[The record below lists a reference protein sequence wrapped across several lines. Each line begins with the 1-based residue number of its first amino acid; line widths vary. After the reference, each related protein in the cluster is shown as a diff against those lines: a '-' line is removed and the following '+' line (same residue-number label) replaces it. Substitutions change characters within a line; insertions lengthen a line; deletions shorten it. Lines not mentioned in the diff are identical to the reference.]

1 LERSDGVKGR
11 KESQVT
17 TAGLARLAMA
27 LLAIEPW
34 ECKRDRPPGTDHD
47 HQRACFCF
55 RDTVFFCEFWFWAT
69 PDYSVMSTATKNNY
83 PTLDFDLG
91 FEIDQLRET
100 VRAFSDNEIAPR
112 AESIDREDRFPR
124 DLWTK
129 MGALGLHGIT
139 VEEEY
144 GGTGMGYLA
153 HVVAM
158 EEISRGSASVGLSY
172 GAHSNLCMNQISRNG
187 SMEQKQRYLPRLI
200 SGEHLGA
207 LAMSESGAG
216 SDVVSMRAR
225 ADRVGDHYL
234 LNGTKMW
241 ITNGSEADILVVYA
255 KTDPSAGSRGIT
267 AFLVEKCMKGFAVAQ
282 KLDKLG
288 MRGSP
293 TCELVF
299 TDCEVPAENV
309 LGTVDQGVHVLM
321 SGLDYERVVLA
332 AGPLGIMQ
340 ACLDA
345 VVPYVHERKQFGQP
359 IGEFQLMQAKLAD
372 MYTTLSA
379 CRAYVYAVAKA
390 CDRGKTTRKD
400 AAGAILYAAERATWM
415 ALEAIQ
421 ALGGNGYINDFPT
434 GRLLRDAKLYEIGA
448 GTSEIRRILIGR
460 ELFNAT

>member
-1 LERSDGVKGR
+1 LGSPIIH
-11 KESQVT
+11 
-17 TAGLARLAMA
+17 RLGSP
-27 LLAIEPW
+27 IIH
-34 ECKRDRPPGTDHD
+34 R
-47 HQRACFCF
+47 
-55 RDTVFFCEFWFWAT
+55 
-69 PDYSVMSTATKNNY
+69 MSMATKNNY

-91 FEIDQLRET
+91 FEIDRLRET
-100 VRAFSDNEIAPR
+100 VRAFSDNEITPR

-129 MGALGLHGIT
+129 MGELGLHGIT

-144 GGTGMGYLA
+144 GGTGTGYLA

-172 GAHSNLCMNQISRNG
+172 GAHSNLCVNQIRRNG
-187 SMEQKQRYLPRLI
+187 SKEQKQRYLPRLI

-225 ADRVGDHYL
+225 ADRIGDHYL

-241 ITNGSEADILVVYA
+241 ITNGSEADTLVVYA

-267 AFLVEKCMKGFAVAQ
+267 AFLVEKSMKGFAVAQ

-299 TDCEVPAENV
+299 TDCAVPAENV
-309 LGTVDQGVHVLM
+309 LGKVNQGVNVLM

-345 VVPYVHERKQFGQP
+345 VVPYVHERKQFGQA

-460 ELFNAT
+460 ELFNETD